1 MTIYPNNTRNI
12 TFNEINTNYPIYNKV
27 IPQQSDYENGFF
39 YRYFVKK
46 ANDKMIYEI
55 SRDNYI
61 DVSPDIYIRIAI
73 NWKLTGKK
81 NDIYQNKIKIEE
93 GVYEYNKNQINIHKK
108 YMPGIENTL
117 RNPLEYWKP
126 S

>member
-1 MTIYPNNTRNI
+1 MTIYTDNTRNI
-12 TFNEINTNYPIYNKV
+12 SFNGIGTSYPIYNKV
-27 IPQQSDYENGFF
+27 IPKPSDYDSGFF

-46 ANDKMIYEI
+46 ANDKMIYEV
-55 SRDNYI
+55 SSDNYTDI
-61 DVSPDIYIRIAI
+61 SPNIYTRIAI

-81 NDIYQNKIKIEE
+81 NDVYQNKIKTEE

-117 RNPLEYWKP
+117 RNPLEYWQP